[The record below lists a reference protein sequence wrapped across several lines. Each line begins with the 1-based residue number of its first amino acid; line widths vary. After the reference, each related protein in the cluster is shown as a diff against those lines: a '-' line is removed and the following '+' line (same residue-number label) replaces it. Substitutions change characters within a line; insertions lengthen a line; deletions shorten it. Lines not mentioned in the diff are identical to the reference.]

1 MGKGA
6 RLKARRRIGA
16 VVDTAVVVDT
26 ASAVHHTATVDEPW
40 DGPAAVA
47 AMPNDAATLRY
58 CHAWRDADGETD
70 LKSTYKMPHHKTKG
84 GPANLAAC
92 RNGLARLSSA
102 DIPDSERE
110 GVRAHLQAHL
120 DDASDAEDKMN
131 RRPQTR
137 AERTTAARERAAGH
151 DSTCA
156 CGKAQPVGNW
166 YEIRNLTDAPNQVAI
181 YIYQEIGYWG
191 TTALGFVQE
200 FNEAVRGAD
209 VVHIHIN
216 SPGGEVD
223 DGIAIMNAI
232 RNCRARTVV
241 HIDGLAASAA
251 SFIPLGADEVLISPN
266 AQMMI
271 HDAMGLEFG
280 NAADMRAFADLLD
293 RYSDNIADIYSRKSG
308 MPAEECRAL
317 MQAET
322 WFSGPE
328 AVEAGLCDGLDGEDM
343 PMPEHEPDED
353 DEAERMAFARWDLS
367 LFNFRYRGR
376 EAAPAPA
383 LTNHVEPDRVAEPV
397 AAEPEVT
404 SEVPEPVQESLA
416 ATDGDVVVPEVITD
430 SPVAEAQ
437 ESVAEV
443 VDEAED
449 ELDTEPAADAAPVDP
464 EPVEPAADVPV
475 VEPDAEPADAAPDPE
490 PVTAATDTESWAQLM
505 TPLLS
510 ATPASPTWDD
520 VLGNLT
526 TRP

>member
-16 VVDTAVVVDT
+16 VIDTAAVVNT
-26 ASAVHHTATVDEPW
+26 ASAVHHTATVDESW

-47 AMPNDAATLRY
+47 AMPNDAATLKY
-58 CHAWRDADGETD
+58 CHAWRDADGEAGV
-70 LKSTYKMPHHKTKG
+70 KSTYKFPHHKTKG

-102 DIPDSERE
+102 DIPDGDRD

-137 AERTTAARERAAGH
+137 AERTTAARERGH
-151 DSTCA
+151 APTCA

-191 TTALGFVQE
+191 TTALDFVRE

-223 DGIAIMNAI
+223 DGLAIMAAI
-232 RNCRARTVV
+232 RNCRARTIV

-266 AQMMI
+266 AQIMI
-271 HDAMGLEFG
+271 HDAMGMEFG
-280 NAADMRAFADLLD
+280 NAQDMRSFADLLD

-328 AVEAGLCDGLDGEDM
+328 AVAAGLCDGLDGEDM
-343 PMPEHEPDED
+343 PMPDED
-353 DEAERMAFARWDLS
+353 ERMAFARWDLS
-367 LFNFRYRGR
+367 LFNFRFKGR
-376 EAAPAPA
+376 EAAPTPA
-383 LTNHVEPDRVAEPV
+383 LTNHVEPEAEVVPV
-397 AAEPEVT
+397 DAVEPEPDVEPA
-404 SEVPEPVQESLA
+404 EVVVSA
-416 ATDGDVVVPEVITD
+416 DGDAVVPEVITD
-430 SPVAEAQ
+430 SQVSGDQ
-437 ESVAEV
+437 ESAVEV
-443 VDEAED
+443 VS
-449 ELDTEPAADAAPVDP
+449 EPAAEVEP
-464 EPVEPAADVPV
+464 EPVVEPAADVPA
-475 VEPDAEPADAAPDPE
+475 VEPEPE
-490 PVTAATDTESWAQLM
+490 PVDAPPDPVLVAATTDTDPWAQLM
-505 TPLLS
+505 SPLFS

-520 VLGNLT
+520 ALSTLT
-526 TRP
+526 KP